1 MSVEGRTI
9 GGKQEPSANSLK
21 RVIYKV
27 CGTGAWDLQD
37 LGTVTNVLSN
47 AYVMREDAWYK
58 E

>member
-47 AYVMREDAWYK
+47 AYVMREDAW
-58 E
+58 